1 MNRKVT
7 DAGAGP
13 RLADL
18 LRAGA
23 ARLTRGGV
31 DDPRREASRIWADL
45 AGMAPG
51 DASRMAD
58 GPVGRD
64 LIVRFHGAIERR
76 AAGEPLPYVT
86 GLAGFRRLTLHAD
99 RRALIPRPETEG
111 LVELVLTHA
120 PVGRVVDVG
129 TGTGCIALALAQEGR
144 YDSVVAVDQ
153 SADALAL
160 ARENRRATELRIEL
174 VRSDL
179 LVAFGPDAFDVVVS
193 NPPYLTV
200 AEYASLD
207 RAVRDWE
214 PMAALPSGAD
224 GLEATRRLMGEA
236 LDRLRPGGLLA
247 LEVDASRAQ
256 DVAELGRAPGWTGV
270 TVHHDLFD
278 RARYVLAWRSE
289 FS

>member
-1 MNRKVT
+1 MAT
-7 DAGAGP
+7 DAEAGP

-23 ARLTRGGV
+23 AQLARGGI
-31 DDPRREASRIWADL
+31 DDSRREASRIWADL
-45 AGMAPG
+45 TGMAPG
-51 DASRMAD
+51 DAVRKAD
-58 GPVGRD
+58 RPAERP
-64 LIVRFHGAIERR
+64 LALRFRAAIERR

-86 GLAGFRRLTLHAD
+86 GLAGFRLLTLHAD

-111 LVELVLTHA
+111 LVDLVLTHA
-120 PVGRVVDVG
+120 PTGRVVDVG

-144 YDSVVAVDQ
+144 YDTVVAVDR
-153 SADALAL
+153 SAEALAL
-160 ARENRRATELRIEL
+160 ARENCRATGLRVEL

-179 LVAFGPDAFDVVVS
+179 LGAFAPGAFDVIVS
-193 NPPYLTV
+193 NPPYLTA
-200 AEYASLD
+200 AEYTSLD
-207 RAVRDWE
+207 RSVRDWE
-214 PMAALPSGAD
+214 PEAALPSGED
-224 GLEATRRLMGEA
+224 GLEATRRLIGEA
-236 LDRLRPGGLLA
+236 RRRLRPGGLLA

>member
-1 MNRKVT
+1 MVT
-7 DAGAGP
+7 DAEAGP

-18 LRAGA
+18 LRAGV
-23 ARLTRGGV
+23 ARLARGGV
-31 DDPRREASRIWADL
+31 DDPRREVSRIWADL

-51 DASRMAD
+51 DALRLAD
-58 GPVGRD
+58 RHADRELVT
-64 LIVRFHGAIERR
+64 RFDTAIGRR

-111 LVELVLTHA
+111 LVALVLAHA
-120 PVGRVVDVG
+120 PTGRVVDVG

-144 YDSVVAVDQ
+144 YDSVVAVDH

-160 ARENRRATELRIEL
+160 ARENCLATGLRIGL

-179 LVAFGPDAFDVVVS
+179 LCGFGPDAFDVVVS
-193 NPPYLTV
+193 NPPYLTL
-200 AEYASLD
+200 AEYTSLD
-207 RAVRDWE
+207 GSVRDWE
-214 PMAALPSGAD
+214 PVAALPSGAD

-236 LDRLRPGGLLA
+236 LGRLRPGGLLA
-247 LEVDASRAQ
+247 LEVDANRAQ

>member
-1 MNRKVT
+1 MVT

-23 ARLTRGGV
+23 ARLARGGV
-31 DDPRREASRIWADL
+31 GEARREASRIWADL

-51 DASRMAD
+51 DAIHMAD
-58 GPVGRD
+58 RPADRELVT
-64 LIVRFHGAIERR
+64 RFETAIGRR

-86 GLAGFRRLTLHAD
+86 GLAGFRRLTLQAD

-111 LVELVLTHA
+111 LVELVLAHA
-120 PVGRVVDVG
+120 PTGRVIDVG

-144 YDSVVAVDQ
+144 YDSVVAVDR
-153 SADALAL
+153 SAAALAL
-160 ARENRRATELRIEL
+160 ARENARTTGLRAEL
-174 VRSDL
+174 VCTDL
-179 LVAFGPDAFDVVVS
+179 LTGFGPNAFDVIVS
-193 NPPYLTV
+193 NPPYLTA
-200 AEYASLD
+200 AEYAALD
-207 RAVRDWE
+207 GSVRDWE
-214 PMAALPSGAD
+214 PETALPSGAD
-224 GLEATRRLMGEA
+224 GLEATRRLIGEA
-236 LDRLRPGGLLA
+236 PARLRPGGLLA

-256 DVAELGRAPGWTGV
+256 DVAQLGRAPGWTGV